1 MNTSFFPDEVSVI
14 LMKQSSQVHF
24 YFLISSAMLALN
36 LLLIGMGNFKLSI
49 PNDNRFVEQKLVAG
63 MKRAAL

>member
-1 MNTSFFPDEVSVI
+1 
-14 LMKQSSQVHF
+14 
-24 YFLISSAMLALN
+24 MLALN